1 MKVEI
6 LSSKVIKPSIPTP
19 LHLKEH
25 KISFLDQLV
34 SPIHF
39 GMVFFFLPSDSKSS
53 TAVSNTNENS
63 SKTCDQLERSLSAT
77 LSRYYPLAGR
87 FFKGGFVVDC
97 NDQGVEFWRAKVNG
111 EIAGIVRGSPEMK
124 LIDALVPDPLGMAR
138 SDPWPV
144 LAVQIN
150 VFDCGGIAMGI
161 RILHTIGDGVS
172 VLAFL
177 KDWGSGDRAGLK
189 QELVCCPSFELG
201 SLFPARKL
209 VELKPLPPANSPP
222 NRLVTKCFLFDGATI
237 SALKSEA
244 VASGSGELAERKPSR
259 VQVVTAH
266 IWRAL
271 IQISQAKHGHLRPS
285 LMSFAMSLRGRLI
298 PFQIPENS
306 YGTLVGHTTVRY
318 NPGESNTELNTLVG
332 LLRNA
337 ITKTG
342 NDYAKARH
350 SNEIYS
356 MLINYYNEIGG
367 DKPGEVDLCRFTSWC
382 GFSCYGI
389 NFGWGRPSWVA
400 TVSKGV
406 ELVFLLDDISGDGI
420 EAWVTLNEDDMVE
433 FERRHLDN
441 NSTMGICSKL

>member
-25 KISFLDQLV
+25 KISFLDQLA

-87 FFKGGFVVDC
+87 FFKGDFVVDC
-97 NDQGVEFWRAKVNG
+97 NDQGVEFSRAKVSG

-124 LIDALVPDPLGMAR
+124 LIDALVPDPFGMAR

-161 RILHTIGDGVS
+161 RILHTLGDGVS

-177 KDWGSGDRAGLK
+177 KDWASGDRAGLK

-201 SLFPARKL
+201 SLFQARKL
-209 VELKPLPPANSPP
+209 VELKPLPPANFPS

-244 VASGSGELAERKPSR
+244 GASGSGK
-259 VQVVTAH
+259 V
-266 IWRAL
+266 I
-271 IQISQAKHGHLRPS
+271 
-285 LMSFAMSLRGRLI
+285 RL
-298 PFQIPENS
+298 
-306 YGTLVGHTTVRY
+306 
-318 NPGESNTELNTLVG
+318 
-332 LLRNA
+332 
-337 ITKTG
+337 
-342 NDYAKARH
+342 
-350 SNEIYS
+350 
-356 MLINYYNEIGG
+356 
-367 DKPGEVDLCRFTSWC
+367 VDL
-382 GFSCYGI
+382 
-389 NFGWGRPSWVA
+389 
-400 TVSKGV
+400 
-406 ELVFLLDDISGDGI
+406 
-420 EAWVTLNEDDMVE
+420 
-433 FERRHLDN
+433 
-441 NSTMGICSKL
+441 